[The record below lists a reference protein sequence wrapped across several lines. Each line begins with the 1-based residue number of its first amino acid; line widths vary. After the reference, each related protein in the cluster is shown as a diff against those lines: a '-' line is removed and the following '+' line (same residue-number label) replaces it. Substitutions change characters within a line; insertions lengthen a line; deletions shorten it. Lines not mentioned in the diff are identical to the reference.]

1 MESTRCYN
9 MAGNA
14 PRAERCDGTR
24 KTETKL
30 SIGFVTSRDNPVCP
44 SSTVDVSEGIPSPR
58 GPHEVHFVTP
68 GDVETL
74 HLQISRKRES
84 LHPGVVSWQW
94 LHSLVYARGLE

>member
-1 MESTRCYN
+1 MKWRGMLTEPN
-9 MAGNA
+9 DVMAPENS
-14 PRAERCDGTR
+14 
-24 KTETKL
+24 KL
-30 SIGFVTSRDNPVCP
+30 SSRRICVAGHDNSLCT

-58 GPHEVHFVTP
+58 GPHEVHFVPP